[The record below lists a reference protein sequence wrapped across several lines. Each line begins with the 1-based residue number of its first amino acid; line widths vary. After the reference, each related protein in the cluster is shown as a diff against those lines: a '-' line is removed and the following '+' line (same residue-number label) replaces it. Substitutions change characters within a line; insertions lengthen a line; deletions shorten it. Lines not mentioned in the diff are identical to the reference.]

1 MTSSGQVVKRTM
13 RHDVELNAWQNVRRI
28 TPEAGSHLARQ
39 LRRVGVIRNQ
49 ARRQSRVGAVR
60 TKYHQRLRE
69 NRRKKEKGE
78 RTGDK
83 RGEEFSGGG
92 WTGGRKC
99 LTIPRFNG

>member
-1 MTSSGQVVKRTM
+1 MGRFQ
-13 RHDVELNAWQNVRRI
+13 
-28 TPEAGSHLARQ
+28 PEANRDNMLVDNVALGRFGPCSSTEACRGGSDQ
-39 LRRVGVIRNQ
+39 G
-49 ARRQSRVGAVR
+49 
-60 TKYHQRLRE
+60 HQRLRE